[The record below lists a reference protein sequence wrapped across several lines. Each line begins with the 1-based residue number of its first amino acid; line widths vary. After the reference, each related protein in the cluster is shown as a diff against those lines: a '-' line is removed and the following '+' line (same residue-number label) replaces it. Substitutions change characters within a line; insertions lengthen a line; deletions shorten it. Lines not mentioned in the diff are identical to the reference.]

1 MCTSLTLKT
10 KDGYN
15 LLGRTMDFGMA
26 FNQSVH
32 LIPRNFTWMNI
43 PDKKEKKTKYAL
55 VGMAVVTDNHPVL
68 ADGVNEKGLTCA
80 TLYFPGFAEYEK
92 ENVDNKDNIAPYDFV
107 LWALSQF
114 RNLEEV
120 KEALKN
126 IEIVDKSLSLLNLT
140 PPLHWILS
148 DKSGKSIVIEK
159 TKNGIEAFDNPVGVM
174 ANSPNFEW
182 HLNNLRQYIGLRPKQ
197 LDSSKIESLSLSAFG
212 QGSGTFGLPG
222 DFTPPSRFVRA
233 TYLKNNITQINN
245 EIEGVTGLFH
255 ILSNCAVPKGAV
267 VMIEGNEDNT
277 IYTSAM
283 CSESGTYYY
292 NTYENHQISAVSLF
306 NEDLDANSIKAFPTT
321 TTQVINN
328 IN

>member
-15 LLGRTMDFGMA
+15 IHGRTMDFGMT

-32 LIPRNFTWMNI
+32 IIPRNLTWVNI
-43 PDKKEKKTKYAL
+43 LDKKENKTKYAL

-68 ADGVNEKGLTCA
+68 ADGVNETGLTCA
-80 TLYFPGFAEYEK
+80 SLYFKGFTKYEK
-92 ENVDNKDNIAPYDFV
+92 KTVENKENIAPYDFV

-114 RNLEEV
+114 RNLDEV

-126 IEIVDKSLSLLNLT
+126 IEIVDKTLSFLNVS

-148 DKSGKSIVIEK
+148 DRSGKSIVIEK
-159 TKNGIEAFDNPVGVM
+159 TKNGIEVFDNPVGVM
-174 ANSPNFEW
+174 TNSPNFEW
-182 HLNNLRQYIGLRPKQ
+182 HLNNLRQYIGITPKQ
-197 LDSSKIESLSLSAFG
+197 FDSSEIGSLSLSAFG

-222 DFTPPSRFVRA
+222 DFTSPSRFVRA
-233 TYLKNNITQINN
+233 TYLKNNISQINN
-245 EIEGVTGLFH
+245 EIEGVTGVFH
-255 ILSNCAVPKGAV
+255 ILSNCAVPKGSV
-267 VMIEGNEDNT
+267 LMIEGNVHNT

-292 NTYENHQISAVSLF
+292 NTYENHQISAVNLF
-306 NEDLDANSIKAFPTT
+306 NEDLDATSIKAFPTT
-321 TTQVINN
+321 TTQAINN
-328 IN
+328 MN